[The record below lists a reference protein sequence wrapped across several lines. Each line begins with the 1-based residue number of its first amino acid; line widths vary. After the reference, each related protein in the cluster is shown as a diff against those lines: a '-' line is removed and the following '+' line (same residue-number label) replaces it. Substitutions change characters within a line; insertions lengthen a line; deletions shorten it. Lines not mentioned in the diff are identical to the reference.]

1 MAAPISAE
9 EVAHRAASDAELIA
23 WVDEQ
28 DRPLGSLPRAEL
40 RERGLI
46 GRGTFILLFNSAGE
60 LCVQRRTLSKAGK
73 RPVVKKASS
82 LSALGG
88 LVYSTD
94 GGRHCPDC
102 QQPKDACI
110 CGQAVAPVG
119 DGIARVRRE
128 TKGRG
133 GKTVT
138 TISGLPLA
146 GDALKELASALKRRC
161 GTGGSLKD
169 GVVEIQGEHVELLI
183 DELLKRGF
191 KAKKSGG

>member
-1 MAAPISAE
+1 M
-9 EVAHRAASDAELIA
+9 
-23 WVDEQ
+23 
-28 DRPLGSLPRAEL
+28 
-40 RERGLI
+40 
-46 GRGTFILLFNSAGE
+46 
-60 LCVQRRTLSKAGK
+60 
-73 RPVVKKASS
+73 VKKASS

-138 TISGLPLA
+138 TISGLESSA
-146 GDALKELASALKRRC
+146 ASDVYKRQALKELASALKRRC

>member
-1 MAAPISAE
+1 M
-9 EVAHRAASDAELIA
+9 
-23 WVDEQ
+23 
-28 DRPLGSLPRAEL
+28 
-40 RERGLI
+40 
-46 GRGTFILLFNSAGE
+46 
-60 LCVQRRTLSKAGK
+60 
-73 RPVVKKASS
+73 VKKASS

-102 QQPKDACI
+102 QHPKDACI

-146 GDALKELASALKRRC
+146 GDALNAAGAWFQGLLWTMVSPSPVPTYRSPAKRSADGFGFGFAASHRSS
-161 GTGGSLKD
+161 SLCTTA
-169 GVVEIQGEHVELLI
+169 H
-183 DELLKRGF
+183 
-191 KAKKSGG
+191 ATAC

>member
-1 MAAPISAE
+1 M
-9 EVAHRAASDAELIA
+9 
-23 WVDEQ
+23 
-28 DRPLGSLPRAEL
+28 
-40 RERGLI
+40 
-46 GRGTFILLFNSAGE
+46 
-60 LCVQRRTLSKAGK
+60 
-73 RPVVKKASS
+73 
-82 LSALGG
+82 
-88 LVYSTD
+88 
-94 GGRHCPDC
+94 
-102 QQPKDACI
+102 
-110 CGQAVAPVG
+110 
-119 DGIARVRRE
+119 RRE

-146 GDALKELASALKRRC
+146 GDALRELASALKRRC

>member
-1 MAAPISAE
+1 MLLNCATFSGGPHAAPAQPLPE
-9 EVAHRAASDAELIA
+9 WGVAVGSR
-23 WVDEQ
+23 
-28 DRPLGSLPRAEL
+28 RPSLLTWPVEA
-40 RERGLI
+40 
-46 GRGTFILLFNSAGE
+46 IL
-60 LCVQRRTLSKAGK
+60 GK

-128 TKGRG
+128 TK
-133 GKTVT
+133 
-138 TISGLPLA
+138 A
-146 GDALKELASALKRRC
+146 AAARR
-161 GTGGSLKD
+161 
-169 GVVEIQGEHVELLI
+169 
-183 DELLKRGF
+183 
-191 KAKKSGG
+191 

>member
-1 MAAPISAE
+1 
-9 EVAHRAASDAELIA
+9 
-23 WVDEQ
+23 
-28 DRPLGSLPRAEL
+28 
-40 RERGLI
+40 
-46 GRGTFILLFNSAGE
+46 
-60 LCVQRRTLSKAGK
+60 
-73 RPVVKKASS
+73 
-82 LSALGG
+82 
-88 LVYSTD
+88 
-94 GGRHCPDC
+94 
-102 QQPKDACI
+102 
-110 CGQAVAPVG
+110 
-119 DGIARVRRE
+119 
-128 TKGRG
+128 G

>member
-1 MAAPISAE
+1 
-9 EVAHRAASDAELIA
+9 
-23 WVDEQ
+23 
-28 DRPLGSLPRAEL
+28 
-40 RERGLI
+40 
-46 GRGTFILLFNSAGE
+46 
-60 LCVQRRTLSKAGK
+60 
-73 RPVVKKASS
+73 
-82 LSALGG
+82 
-88 LVYSTD
+88 
-94 GGRHCPDC
+94 
-102 QQPKDACI
+102 
-110 CGQAVAPVG
+110 
-119 DGIARVRRE
+119 